1 MNDELKT
8 YLSISTNKFEIFLYD
23 TKDFKNLYKQNFKFD
38 NLSKVINYQNLNK
51 FLEENIFKI
60 EKLSGNFVN
69 NICLII
75 DTENTKNIC
84 FSIRK
89 KNYKKIID
97 KYYIE
102 NLLTD
107 AKEIF
112 TENYNEQKILH
123 ILIKRLIV
131 DNKSFSSFQNNIV
144 GDNISIEIQ
153 FNSISIKLLK
163 EIDKVLEKYQIQVN
177 SYLDQKYL
185 KTLFKNETFDLDE
198 MAYKVQNG
206 FNINEVSLVPKN
218 PKKKG
223 FFEKFFQLFS

>member
-8 YLSISTNKFEIFLYD
+8 YLSISINKFEIFLYD

-185 KTLFKNETFDLDE
+185 NTLFKNETFDLDE

>member
-8 YLSISTNKFEIFLYD
+8 YLSISINKFEIFLYD

-198 MAYKVQNG
+198 MAYKAQNG
-206 FNINEVSLVPKN
+206 FNINEVTLVPKN

>member
-8 YLSISTNKFEIFLYD
+8 YLSISINKFEIFLYD

>member
-1 MNDELKT
+1 M
-8 YLSISTNKFEIFLYD
+8 
-23 TKDFKNLYKQNFKFD
+23 
-38 NLSKVINYQNLNK
+38 
-51 FLEENIFKI
+51 
-60 EKLSGNFVN
+60 
-69 NICLII
+69 II

-185 KTLFKNETFDLDE
+185 KTLFKMKLL
-198 MAYKVQNG
+198 
-206 FNINEVSLVPKN
+206 I
-218 PKKKG
+218 
-223 FFEKFFQLFS
+223 